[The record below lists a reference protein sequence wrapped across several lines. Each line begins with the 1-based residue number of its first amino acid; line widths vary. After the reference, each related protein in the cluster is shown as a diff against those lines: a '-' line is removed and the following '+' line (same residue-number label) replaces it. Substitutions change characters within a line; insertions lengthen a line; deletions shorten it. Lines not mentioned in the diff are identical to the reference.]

1 MEQNL
6 MSAELTADDVK
17 AIMDAFALIKSK
29 MPFLSAMQ
37 KADVSGYFK
46 IGNSYQPFLEK
57 IYQTVE
63 AHPEILP
70 LIFDK
75 EEFLR
80 DHALYTTLTPI
91 MNQAQELCEGIQKTV
106 TAAGSDSL
114 VAALDV
120 YASIKQN
127 KDKVP
132 GLSVMHEEMAP
143 FFRRAKAKAVSTSL
157 KTE

>member
-6 MSAELTADDVK
+6 ISAELSVDDVK
-17 AIMDAFALIKSK
+17 VIMDAFAVIKSK

-46 IGNSYQPFLEK
+46 LGNSYQPFLEK
-57 IYQTVE
+57 IYQTVI

-70 LIFDK
+70 PIFNK
-75 EEFLR
+75 EEFIR

-91 MNQAQELCEGIQKTV
+91 LSQAQELTEGIQKTV

-120 YASIKQN
+120 YSSIKQH

-132 GLSVMHEEMAP
+132 GLSVMHEEMTP
-143 FFRRAKAKAVSTSL
+143 FFRRTRMKPAPDAQ

>member
-6 MSAELTADDVK
+6 ISAELNVDDVK
-17 AIMDAFALIKSK
+17 AIMDAFSVIKSK

-46 IGNSYQPFLEK
+46 LGNSYQPFLEK
-57 IYQTVE
+57 IYQTVM

-70 LIFDK
+70 PIFNK

-80 DHALYTTLTPI
+80 DHSLFTTLTPI
-91 MNQAQELCEGIQKTV
+91 LIQAQELTEGIQKTV

-120 YASIKQN
+120 YSSIKQH

-132 GLSVMHEEMAP
+132 GLSTMHEEML
-143 FFRRAKAKAVSTSL
+143 FFFKKSKNRKL
-157 KTE
+157 K

>member
-1 MEQNL
+1 
-6 MSAELTADDVK
+6 
-17 AIMDAFALIKSK
+17 

-91 MNQAQELCEGIQKTV
+91 LNQAQELSEGIQKTV

-120 YASIKQN
+120 YSSIKQH

-143 FFRRAKAKAVSTSL
+143 FFSRAKAKAASTSL